1 MLQNAA
7 NSVANQNLGVISNA
21 VVTCNTMTGAAP
33 AEAGSYGV
41 RLIGFIS
48 NPTMTNNTIDGVDVG
63 LEAEPRNGHITDM
76 ATAEENS
83 FTDTGVLAVD
93 WQATGALPPSG
104 NWWGAASG
112 PTDAGNPGGTGGAIA
127 RRRSGG
133 LRAVARHRDD
143 ADPGPCFVPGDLD
156 ACNGVETCTAPG
168 VCDAPD
174 APDGTACDDG
184 MICTL
189 ADACTA
195 GVCTGSSMTCGDG
208 VLQAAC
214 GEECDDGNTTP
225 GDGCDA
231 TCHTVFECTPAPVS
245 GCRAPLGPT
254 NLAFVRDQHLD
265 AKDKLT
271 WKWKKGGATT
281 KAEFGSPTTVTDYL
295 LCVYDAGTLV
305 SRARIPADSTCAGRP
320 CWRETSSGFKYKD
333 NETSPDGIRN
343 LSLKEGAAGKAVI
356 ILRGKGVNLDVPPL
370 PMTQPVR
377 VQLRNTDDV
386 CWEAVYDTPAE
397 KNTASQYKDKSE

>member
-1 MLQNAA
+1 M
-7 NSVANQNLGVISNA
+7 V
-21 VVTCNTMTGAAP
+21 CRGAAGDCDA
-33 AEAGSYGV
+33 AE
-41 RLIGFIS
+41 LC
-48 NPTMTNNTIDGVDVG
+48 
-63 LEAEPRNGHITDM
+63 
-76 ATAEENS
+76 
-83 FTDTGVLAVD
+83 
-93 WQATGALPPSG
+93 SG
-104 NWWGAASG
+104 SG
-112 PTDAGNPGGTGGAIA
+112 PACGPDAKQPGGTACA
-127 RRRSGG
+127 
-133 LRAVARHRDD
+133 DD
-143 ADPGPCFVPGDLD
+143 GNPCSLDQCDGVSD
-156 ACNGVETCTAPG
+156 ACQHPAGNAGTTCRAAAGACDVAESCTGASTACPA
-168 VCDAPD
+168 DATL
-174 APDGTACDDG
+174 PDGTACDDG
-184 MICTL
+184 MACTI

-231 TCHTVFECTPAPVS
+231 TCHIVFECTPAPVS

-343 LSLKEGAAGKAVI
+343 LSLKEGATGKAVI
-356 ILRGKGVNLDVPPL
+356 ILRGKGVDLDVPPL

-386 CWEAVYDTPAE
+386 CWEAVYDTPAQ